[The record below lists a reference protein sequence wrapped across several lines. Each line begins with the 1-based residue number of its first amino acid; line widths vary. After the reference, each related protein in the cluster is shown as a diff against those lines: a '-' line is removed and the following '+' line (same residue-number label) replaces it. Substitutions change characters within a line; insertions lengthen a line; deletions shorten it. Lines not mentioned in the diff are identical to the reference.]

1 MMFATRMI
9 YIHQAVLYTINPRAL
24 CERLLIVVCLFET
37 HAQGAKFY
45 SLLLFTDGFIVAP
58 SLPADYVD
66 SSSMQLSDPCRAP

>member
-9 YIHQAVLYTINPRAL
+9 YIHQAVLYTINPRAF

-45 SLLLFTDGFIVAP
+45 SLLLFTDGFIVP
-58 SLPADYVD
+58 PFPQITSTPAACN
-66 SSSMQLSDPCRAP
+66 CRTFAGLL

>member
-9 YIHQAVLYTINPRAL
+9 YIHQAVLYTINPRTL

-45 SLLLFTDGFIVAP
+45 SLLLSTDGFIVP
-58 SLPADYVD
+58 PFPQITSTPAACN
-66 SSSMQLSDPCRAP
+66 CRTLAGLL

>member
-24 CERLLIVVCLFET
+24 CERLLIIVCLFET

-45 SLLLFTDGFIVAP
+45 
-58 SLPADYVD
+58 
-66 SSSMQLSDPCRAP
+66 